1 MKKDLIINEKTR
13 IYKIKHFKPLKDY
26 KLALISPRNF
36 AFAMGIYRLKDLKM
50 FYPVNAKD
58 IRGGFNF
65 LKNRV
70 LEGKA
75 EIKKFSK
82 NVQLLSFINK
92 SSDKPYI
99 LILPGGGYHDVAAMV
114 EGFPVANYLYN
125 LGYSVFIGLYS
136 INKEA
141 IFPKPLEDVNQFLT
155 YIDENA
161 ERFHVNKGNYIL
173 SGFSAGGHLATM
185 FASKSVGYEVYKKNK
200 PKGLLLGYPMV
211 SLVKNTYSPSLKVI
225 LGKENVDNSKL
236 KAKYSI
242 DTSLT
247 SDFPPAY
254 YFQAEHDSVLPYSQG
269 QYFDE
274 LLSKY
279 NVPHVFITISGKE
292 HGNALARGS
301 KAENWLKDGV
311 EFINNHINK

>member
-36 AFAMGIYRLKDLKM
+36 AFARGIYRLKDLKL

-58 IRGGFNF
+58 IRDGFNF

-82 NVQLLSFINK
+82 NVQLLSFINER
-92 SSDKPYI
+92 SDKPYI
-99 LILPGGGYHDVAAMV
+99 LILPGGGYHDVASMI

-200 PKGLLLGYPMV
+200 PKGI
-211 SLVKNTYSPSLKVI
+211 KVI